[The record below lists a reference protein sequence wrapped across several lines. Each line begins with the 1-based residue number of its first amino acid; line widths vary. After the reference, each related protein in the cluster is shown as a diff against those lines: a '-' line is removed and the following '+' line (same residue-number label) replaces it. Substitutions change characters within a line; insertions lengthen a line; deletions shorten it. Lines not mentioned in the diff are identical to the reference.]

1 MGCLARK
8 QAVYPIHYTTRR
20 EGIFLRN
27 EKYDAYKRAREDF
40 FSLPILSVESSSSP
54 KSFQNDS
61 LGSVIGALLRDLKT
75 IARFG
80 ISRSER
86 LEVKRSLQGLG
97 RSSNEAQCLIVGN
110 GPSVGTLTSAQ
121 LQQFKAAGHS
131 IYAVNYYNELSH
143 LSSVYPTDY
152 VLSDPLD
159 ESEKEYGSLRNYIR
173 EADSLVWLPYG
184 QDRDFGQNFDAGRV
198 RYFCDR
204 ELISSFW
211 KKIWPIDPRA
221 PRSFVSMT
229 LYKALSIAVW
239 RGYRQIFVIGMD
251 NTYPHD
257 VFVDPENC
265 LWQRYHHGSERT
277 STRIWR
283 SGEYE
288 SIADFL
294 FEHAKV
300 FSDLSLFP
308 SDRIINLDPFSL
320 SDAFTKIRA
329 DNFLEAAGIEN
340 SETDTG
346 KANNGLGESEYL

>member
-1 MGCLARK
+1 MFLT
-8 QAVYPIHYTTRR
+8 HYTNGI

-27 EKYDAYKRAREDF
+27 EKYEAYIGAREDF
-40 FSLPILSVESSSSP
+40 FSLPIFSVESSSSP

-86 LEVKRSLQGLG
+86 LEVKRSLRGLESA
-97 RSSNEAQCLIVGN
+97 SSEAQCLIVGN
-110 GPSVGTLTSAQ
+110 GPSVATLTSAQ
-121 LQQFKAAGHS
+121 LRKFKAAGNS

-159 ESEKEYGSLRNYIR
+159 ESEKEYESLRNYIR

-184 QDRDFGQNFDAGRV
+184 QNREFGRNFDSGRV

-211 KKIWPIDPRA
+211 KKIWPIGPLF

-239 RGYRQIFVIGMD
+239 RGCQQIFVIGMD

-283 SGEYE
+283 SGEYD

-294 FEHAKV
+294 YEHARV

-329 DNFLEAAGIEN
+329 DSFLETAGIEV
-340 SETDTG
+340 SRTDPDKG
-346 KANNGLGESEYL
+346 NNGLGESDQL